1 MPPKAKKGAKKESG
15 TAAEKAPLLD
25 QSVDVETGVGDK
37 PSSGEERRR
46 ATYDSTKP
54 LYKAVASGGAVVRAG
69 FEATTPMVKP
79 PLAGGSVI
87 IAEETKPNDKGV
99 TRIKFNRGWV
109 SEHAGDGTV
118 LLQALAPPRGR
129 AQLSY
134 SKGDI
139 IIGTSELSDG
149 WWEGYVEGTEPA
161 QAVFHRDGATTK
173 ASANGGEEPAMG
185 ITVLLA
191 IAIYVA
197 ASALGNDLEK
207 ELYGAVGGGDTALM
221 VLYTWRAI
229 YVVPLLI
236 VIGFCGCATQA
247 QKDSGQ
253 CQFLT
258 IAIVTAASTVA
269 YAAVSSTKLSG
280 MVDTVLHPDTGGA
293 AVVAI
298 ILGCCCLPGDAPSGR
313 WGLLG
318 LIGLI
323 AAGGG
328 IGLHQHTLKGDG
340 GGGGGG
346 NNTAAAGWYAAES
359 PYLTPPQLLGLSWE
373 NDTFEGP
380 PVLPALGRMVDD
392 GLAPPPT
399 PPPPTPTPTPP
410 PGPQVTLQVTGTY
423 LEGLLGGSTV
433 ALAMA
438 AALQHSAFASGA
450 GMDVMMLN
458 TWTGIFTAVLIP
470 VMSTGVLMWLGKNA
484 STTTILHDVK
494 NEMSCFVWMKGCKTT
509 DTWLL
514 FVEYA
519 VSHFLSI
526 VSMSVIIKNSSA
538 VSFLLLRAVSAGS
551 TSPANSIITWSGGK
565 KVPALAAKINIMTWA
580 AAGAIVGGVLV
591 MICGLSIRSD
601 SEDENETP
609 PVPAP
614 APSPAPVS
622 APAPSPGPAPAPN
635 PGPAPGPAP
644 STGKAAPMASG
655 DSADDQ
661 SARRRRQSVASATS
675 KASSRKSK
683 QRRSSSAAST
693 GIVTVTANMAY
704 EEGKKA
710 RARDQWESAVHH
722 FGRALDMG
730 GIDDPARV
738 MNQRGQCLERLGRW
752 EAAFAD
758 YDNAVKL
765 TTDQTAKGAMHS
777 NRGKA
782 HAVLGRLQ

>member
-1 MPPKAKKGAKKESG
+1 MPPKAKKGGRKEAG
-15 TAAEKAPLLD
+15 TAAETAPLLG
-25 QSVDVETGVGDK
+25 QSVDVEAGGGAK

-46 ATYDSTKP
+46 ATCDSTKP
-54 LYKAVASGGAVVRAG
+54 LYKAVASGGAVIRAG
-69 FEATTPMVKP
+69 FEASTPMVKP
-79 PLAGGSVI
+79 PLAAGLI
-87 IAEETKPNDKGV
+87 IVAEETKPNDKGV

-118 LLQALAPPRGR
+118 LLQACAPPQGR

-134 SKGDI
+134 SKGDT
-139 IIGTSELSDG
+139 IIGTSEVADG

-161 QAVFHRDGATTK
+161 QAVFHRDGTTTK
-173 ASANGGEEPAMG
+173 ASANGAEESAMG
-185 ITVLLA
+185 VTVLLA

-197 ASALGNDLEK
+197 SSALGNDLEQ
-207 ELYGAVGGGDTALM
+207 ELYGAVGGDDTALM

-236 VIGFCGCATQA
+236 VIGCCGCATQA
-247 QKDSGQ
+247 QKESGQ

-258 IAIVTAASTVA
+258 IAIVTAASKVA
-269 YAAVSSTKLSG
+269 YAAVSTTKLSG
-280 MVDTVLHPDTGGA
+280 MVDTVLHPHTGGA
-293 AVVAI
+293 AVVAF
-298 ILGCCCLPGDAPSGR
+298 ILGCCCLPSDAPSGR

-318 LIGLI
+318 LVGFI
-323 AAGGG
+323 AAAGG
-328 IGLHQHTLKGDG
+328 IGLHQHTLM

-346 NNTAAAGWYAAES
+346 NSTAGAGWFEAES
-359 PYLTPPQLLGLSWE
+359 PDLTTPQPELVGLSWE
-373 NDTFEGP
+373 NGTFEGAPEPEPQPQPQPSGP
-380 PVLPALGRMVDD
+380 PA
-392 GLAPPPT
+392 
-399 PPPPTPTPTPP
+399 PP

-458 TWTGIFTAVLIP
+458 TWTGIFTAVLVP

-484 STTTILHDVK
+484 SATTILDDVK
-494 NEMSCFVWMKGCKTT
+494 NEMSCFVWMKGCKTA

-538 VSFLLLRAVSAGS
+538 VSFLLLQAVSAGS
-551 TSPANSIITWSGGK
+551 MSPANSIITWSGGK
-565 KVPALAAKINIMTWA
+565 KVPALAAKISIMTWA

-601 SEDENETP
+601 SQDESETP
-609 PVPAP
+609 PTPAPAPAPAPAAASVPSPSTSPAP
-614 APSPAPVS
+614 APSPAPV
-622 APAPSPGPAPAPN
+622 
-635 PGPAPGPAP
+635 PGPAP
-644 STGKAAPMASG
+644 STGNAASMASVVA
-655 DSADDQ
+655 ADDQ
-661 SARRRRQSVASATS
+661 SARGRRQSVASTKS
-675 KASSRKSK
+675 KASGRKSK

-693 GIVTVTANMAY
+693 AIVTVTADMAY

-710 RARDQWESAVHH
+710 RARDQWEAAVHH
-722 FGRALDMG
+722 FGRTLDMG
-730 GIDDPARV
+730 GYPDPARV